1 MTSASFRL
9 HITLCVTA
17 LLLLLATF
25 APASTAQSTGLG
37 LGGQIGVS
45 NAGPNPVGLTL
56 KTWTTDRQAIQAAT
70 SFVISDEE
78 AGRSYWVIQGD
89 YIFHNFEQ
97 VAVGDGLMALY
108 VGPGLQFTF
117 IEDQDANIALR
128 APLGVSYMFG
138 DAPIDVFAEVAPTLQ
153 LEQAPQLRFDGA
165 IGFRYY
171 F

>member
-9 HITLCVTA
+9 HTA
-17 LLLLLATF
+17 LYVTVLFLLLATF
-25 APASTAQSTGLG
+25 APASTAQSAGVG

-45 NAGPNPVGLTL
+45 NAGPNPVGFTL
-56 KTWTTDRQAIQAAT
+56 KTWTSDQQAIQAAT

-78 AGRSYWVIQGD
+78 AGLSYWIIQGD

-108 VGPGLQFTF
+108 VGPGLQITF
-117 IEDQDANIALR
+117 IENSDSNIALR
-128 APLGVSYMFG
+128 APLGVSYMLG

>member
-9 HITLCVTA
+9 HTALCVTA
-17 LLLLLATF
+17 LLFLLCTF
-25 APASTAQSTGLG
+25 APASIAQSAGLG

-78 AGRSYWVIQGD
+78 AGPSYWVIQGD

-97 VAVGDGLMALY
+97 VEVGDGLMALY
-108 VGPGLQFTF
+108 VGPGLQLTF
-117 IEDQDANIALR
+117 IENQDADIALR
-128 APLGVSYMFG
+128 SPLGVSYMFG

-153 LEQAPQLRFDGA
+153 LEQAPQLRFEGA
-165 IGFRYY
+165 IGFRY
-171 F
+171 FF